1 MHCGY
6 NVVGE
11 KSSVIFSHGHE
22 DSALM
27 QSNSIDSRQPVMYLH
42 FRYNIAAIVLDL
54 HASDIPNT
62 DAYLKL
68 KNHNP

>member
-1 MHCGY
+1 
-6 NVVGE
+6 
-11 KSSVIFSHGHE
+11 
-22 DSALM
+22 M

-54 HASDIPNT
+54 QASDGPNT

-68 KNHNP
+68 KNQNT